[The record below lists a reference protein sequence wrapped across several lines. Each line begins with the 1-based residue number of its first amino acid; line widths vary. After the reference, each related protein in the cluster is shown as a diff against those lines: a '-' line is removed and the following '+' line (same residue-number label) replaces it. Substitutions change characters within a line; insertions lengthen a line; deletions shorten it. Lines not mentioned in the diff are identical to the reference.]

1 MGTPIT
7 FQRGLNQK
15 GISDDP
21 TVGHRAPR
29 LPFILENI
37 EKMRIAREQFAVVAS
52 LLQLETI
59 DAPA

>member
-1 MGTPIT
+1 
-7 FQRGLNQK
+7 
-15 GISDDP
+15 
-21 TVGHRAPR
+21 

-37 EKMRIAREQFAVVAS
+37 EKMRIAREQFGVVAS